1 MRFFEFSSD
10 DQGDK
15 FVMVLRNY
23 IGRAAS
29 KKAPSSLNWAGLN
42 KVLSTSGFELSADY
56 ETFKAMY
63 DGSPAIQAM
72 VKNFNERGLELK
84 VPGAPDDQEQ
94 SPQQAGKTSQDQV
107 DQTADSAAAG
117 QLAQSQQTPQVTSP
131 QA

>member
-1 MRFFEFSSD
+1 MRFFEFAGD
-10 DQGDK
+10 DEGDK

-42 KVLSTSGFELSADY
+42 KVLAASGFELSADY
-56 ETFKAMY
+56 ETFKSMF

-72 VKNFNERGLELK
+72 VKNFNDQGVELK

-94 SPQQAGKTSQDQV
+94 SPQTTGKTSQDAV
-107 DQTADSAAAG
+107 DQMAASAAPQ
-117 QLAQSQQTPQVTSP
+117 QLAA